1 LKQAD
6 KNSDRKISHAEFQ
19 EYAKKIPE
27 MTSWLKFFDCGES
40 QEEVDLRDDSDL
52 EEECNEVDRFP
63 FLERARDVEG
73 LGNNSDQVEE
83 EMLGPFPTKPWMGTC
98 ENTIP
103 TNPPPIDSSVPD
115 VVLNLDWVYGFQAQK
130 ARNNAFY
137 TSDGRI
143 AYHTACVGIV
153 YDPLSHKQSFHL
165 SHADEIVSLAMH
177 PTLSILASGESGKK
191 PRVCIW
197 NTKSLQ
203 SGEHTQLITVIRGFH
218 NRAVSQ
224 LAWSPS
230 GRILVTIGQDPF
242 HSVAVYQW
250 NGDKGVPSSSSDPHA
265 TPALLFAEK
274 SVEHKVLGCCFT
286 ADNRFV
292 TGKQA

>member
-1 LKQAD
+1 
-6 KNSDRKISHAEFQ
+6 
-19 EYAKKIPE
+19 

-40 QEEVDLRDDSDL
+40 QEDVDLRADSDL
-52 EEECNEVDRFP
+52 EGECNEVDRYP

-73 LGNNSDQVEE
+73 LDNNSDRGEE
-83 EMLGPFPTKPWMGTC
+83 KTTLGPFPTKPWMGTC

-197 NTKSLQ
+197 NSKS
-203 SGEHTQLITVIRGFH
+203 EHTQLIAVLRGFH
-218 NRAVSQ
+218 KRAVSQ

-230 GRILVTIGQDPF
+230 GRTLVTIGQDPF

-250 NGDKGVPSSSSDPHA
+250 SGDKGIPSSSSDPHA

-274 SVEHKVLGCCFT
+274 SGEHKVLGCCFT

-292 TGKQA
+292 TGKQELTFCFVQRPDLLVLFVLNIP